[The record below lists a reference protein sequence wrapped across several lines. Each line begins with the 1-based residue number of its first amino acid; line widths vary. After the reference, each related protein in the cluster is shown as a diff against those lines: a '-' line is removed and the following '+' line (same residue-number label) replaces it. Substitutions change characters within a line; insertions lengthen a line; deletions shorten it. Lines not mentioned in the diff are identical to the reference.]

1 MTAQSPST
9 GPGPLRSGIGIT
21 ALGAYVPERV
31 VPNSH
36 FEAHLET
43 TAEWIESRSGIRER
57 RFAAPEQT
65 TSTLGILAV
74 RDLLAHRPEAL
85 RDVDSVICATSSPD
99 AMFPSTA
106 ALIAKE
112 VGLAGVA
119 AMDLSVA
126 CSGFVYALS
135 VAYGLVAGGV
145 ARSVLV
151 IGAEVMSRVV
161 DPDDRSTAILF
172 GDGAGAVVVGA
183 VPDGYGF
190 QAFELG
196 ADAAGGPSL
205 FLRGVS
211 DQLPGGTVMGAYL
224 TQNGREVFKFAV
236 RMLGDCAD
244 AAMRRAGLPDSAID
258 WLIPHQANVR
268 IIEAAVQRLGLPM
281 ARTVVNLDRYG
292 NTSSASVPLALAEGV
307 RDGRVRDGQQVV
319 LAGFGGGL
327 SWGAAALK
335 WWSGAVGD

>member
-1 MTAQSPST
+1 MTVPTS
-9 GPGPLRSGIGIT
+9 GPRPLRSGIGIT
-21 ALGAYVPERV
+21 ALGAYVPDRV
-31 VPNSH
+31 VPNSY

-65 TSTLGILAV
+65 TSGLGVLAV
-74 RDLLAHRPEAL
+74 RDLLAHRPDAL
-85 RDVDSVICATSSPD
+85 DGVDSVICATSSPD

-112 VGLAGVA
+112 VGLAGAA
-119 AMDLSVA
+119 AMDVSVA

-145 ARSVLV
+145 ARRVLV
-151 IGAEVMSRVV
+151 VGAEVMSRVV
-161 DPDDRSTAILF
+161 DQHDRNTAILF

-183 VPDGYGF
+183 VPDGCGF
-190 QAFELG
+190 QSFELG

-205 FLRGVS
+205 FLRGAA
-211 DQLPGGTVMGAYL
+211 DRLPGGMPMGPYL

-244 AAMRRAGLPDSAID
+244 AAMRRAGRQGSDID

-281 ARTVVNLDRYG
+281 TRTVVNLDRYG
-292 NTSSASVPLALAEGV
+292 NTSAASIPLALCEGV
-307 RDGRVRDGQQVV
+307 RDGRVQHGQQLV

-327 SWGAAALK
+327 SWAAAALT
-335 WWSGAVGD
+335 WWGGAAEA